1 MNISSLVHAKAACL
15 SLHLFP
21 GCAAM
26 PSCNRVDGCARYTSR
41 DNAAA
46 ACTSCTQ
53 MILGMHPAASLSAFM
68 TPNMQKRYKYIAQ
81 RSSTKASSSVL
92 SWVTAGG
99 SWYCSSR
106 ARLARCRRRPRKAA
120 AVSAAFSVAGACL
133 LPGPTQAR
141 RTSEIP
147 LPANGLLPGSA
158 TLRQGWCLP
167 GCACFHP
174 EITPSSQLYLRG
186 SCMLFCNTSQ
196 QQRSLA
202 AQSCLLLMVCWVV
215 ISVMGILGVCCEC

>member
-1 MNISSLVHAKAACL
+1 
-15 SLHLFP
+15 
-21 GCAAM
+21 
-26 PSCNRVDGCARYTSR
+26 
-41 DNAAA
+41 
-46 ACTSCTQ
+46 
-53 MILGMHPAASLSAFM
+53 MHPAASLSAFM

-167 GCACFHP
+167 GCACFQP
-174 EITPSSQLYLRG
+174 EITP
-186 SCMLFCNTSQ
+186 CA
-196 QQRSLA
+196 A
-202 AQSCLLLMVCWVV
+202 AQQWPPHSCTCRAF
-215 ISVMGILGVCCEC
+215 VCCFVTPVSSSAAWQHSHVCC

>member
-1 MNISSLVHAKAACL
+1 MLHIQRCCCFSCLHKLHADT
-15 SLHLFP
+15 
-21 GCAAM
+21 
-26 PSCNRVDGCARYTSR
+26 V
-41 DNAAA
+41 
-46 ACTSCTQ
+46 
-53 MILGMHPAASLSAFM
+53 MILACIQLQAC
-68 TPNMQKRYKYIAQ
+68 Q
-81 RSSTKASSSVL
+81 RSQNRCAEKTYTYITQSSSTTGSSVL